1 MTDEFWRWS
10 AVDIAGAVRGRQ
22 VSSREVTES
31 CLARLN
37 DVNPRLNA
45 VADVLAEDALA
56 AADAADEA
64 VAKGGEPGP
73 LHGVPV
79 TVKIN
84 VDYAGRATTNGV
96 VAFRDAIADE
106 DSLPVAR
113 FRRAG
118 AVIIGRTNVPAFS
131 TRYFTDNDLHGRTL
145 NPWDAGHTPGG
156 SSGGAASAV
165 AAGIGPIAHGNDR
178 AGSVRYPAYCCGVG
192 GLRPSLGRVPA
203 YNPSS
208 KQERGLFSQITSV
221 QGPLA
226 RSAGDLRLAL
236 SALSGRDAHDPWS
249 VDAVPEPATA
259 PAGEPVRVAMYAANG
274 GADIDPAIPAAIRQS
289 GAALAAAGYEVE
301 EVELPHVDEAATLFW
316 SLMLTEEGLFG
327 GRSSASSAS
336 GIDGLG
342 DDAVRRSRASTVAN
356 FTLLDHA
363 GFVEALARRNA
374 ILRDWLLLLERY
386 PVILMPSSWQ
396 LPFAV
401 DYDQQGDA
409 ANGRLIAAQA
419 PLTAVS
425 LLGLPGLSIP
435 TGTSGGLPT
444 GVQLVA
450 GRFGEE
456 RLFASAE
463 AIEAHCPMGTP
474 IDPRP

>member
-1 MTDEFWRWS
+1 
-10 AVDIAGAVRGRQ
+10 
-22 VSSREVTES
+22 
-31 CLARLN
+31 
-37 DVNPRLNA
+37 
-45 VADVLAEDALA
+45 
-56 AADAADEA
+56 
-64 VAKGGEPGP
+64 
-73 LHGVPV
+73 
-79 TVKIN
+79 
-84 VDYAGRATTNGV
+84 
-96 VAFRDAIADE
+96 
-106 DSLPVAR
+106 
-113 FRRAG
+113 
-118 AVIIGRTNVPAFS
+118 
-131 TRYFTDNDLHGRTL
+131 
-145 NPWDAGHTPGG
+145 
-156 SSGGAASAV
+156 
-165 AAGIGPIAHGNDR
+165 
-178 AGSVRYPAYCCGVG
+178 
-192 GLRPSLGRVPA
+192 
-203 YNPSS
+203 
-208 KQERGLFSQITSV
+208 
-221 QGPLA
+221 
-226 RSAGDLRLAL
+226 
-236 SALSGRDAHDPWS
+236 
-249 VDAVPEPATA
+249 
-259 PAGEPVRVAMYAANG
+259 
-274 GADIDPAIPAAIRQS
+274 
-289 GAALAAAGYEVE
+289 
-301 EVELPHVDEAATLFW
+301 
-316 SLMLTEEGLFG
+316 MLTEEGLFG

-456 RLFASAE
+456 RLFAAAE
-463 AIEAHCPMGTP
+463 AIEAYCPMGTP